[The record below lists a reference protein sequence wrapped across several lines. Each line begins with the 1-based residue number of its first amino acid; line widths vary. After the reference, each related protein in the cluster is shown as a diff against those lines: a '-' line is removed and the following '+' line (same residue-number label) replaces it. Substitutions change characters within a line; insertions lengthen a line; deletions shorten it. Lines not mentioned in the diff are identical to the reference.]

1 MDTLEI
7 NGWKIF
13 FHQCFLDQII
23 ELVENVKKLKAS
35 DPSGYK
41 KKNVTKLLTAI
52 KKVIEERIARNP
64 LDPIFHQGNTLGP
77 NNKHWFRA
85 KFLQQ
90 FRLFFRCS
98 EEHKIIVI
106 GWVNDFNTLRSYDS
120 KSDAYKVFSS
130 KLKAGK
136 PPSDWQ
142 TLLKEASATAG
153 SEMLSIHDFFN
164 H

>member
-23 ELVENVKKLKAS
+23 ELIENVKKLKAS

-41 KKNVTKLLTAI
+41 KKSATKLLTAI

-64 LDPIFHQGNTLGP
+64 LDPIFHLGNTLGS

-106 GWVNDFNTLRSYDS
+106 GLVNDFNTLRAYDS

-136 PPSDWQ
+136 PPNDWQ

-153 SEMLSIHDFFN
+153 AETLSIQDFFN

>member
-23 ELVENVKKLKAS
+23 ELIENVKKLKAS

-41 KKNVTKLLTAI
+41 KKSATKLLTAI

-64 LDPIFHQGNTLGP
+64 LDPIFHLGNTLGS

-90 FRLFFRCS
+90 FRLFFRYS

-106 GWVNDFNTLRSYDS
+106 GWVNDFNTLRAYDS
-120 KSDAYKVFSS
+120 KSDAYNVFSS

-136 PPSDWQ
+136 PPNDWQ

-153 SEMLSIHDFFN
+153 AETLSIQDFFN

>member
-23 ELVENVKKLKAS
+23 ELIENVKKLKAS

-41 KKNVTKLLTAI
+41 KKSATKLLTAI

-64 LDPIFHQGNTLGP
+64 LDPIFHLGNTLGS

-90 FRLFFRCS
+90 FRLFFRYS

-106 GWVNDFNTLRSYDS
+106 GWVNDFNTLRAYDS
-120 KSDAYKVFSS
+120 KSDAYNVFSS

-136 PPSDWQ
+136 PPNDWQ

-153 SEMLSIHDFFN
+153 AEMLSIQDFFN